1 MKNLEFTKP
10 AENFGEAII
19 VSNGRLGA
27 KSLGGTGHETIKLYE
42 ESLWSGAWY
51 DRNNS
56 QFKHHLGH
64 IRETISQGRLSE
76 AKEEAFETMTAIPAR
91 HTEYRHAGEIHIDFY
106 DPEHYGFSDT
116 TNEDRGNFSQYDSYK
131 RQLDYSNCVSSSQF
145 SVQTNL
151 PSTADFSRGST
162 GSSVTFTREFFASVS
177 GNVLVYHIESSIPK
191 SIFFRARI
199 EKDGCAK
206 KLTYTND
213 TVAMLDVTGIPFCV
227 MMTAGVSGGTV
238 KVHGENLIV
247 EKADEVTLYIDIESA
262 YRFHHFRAKSGDVH
276 KKPLSAAVKCAD
288 LALRR
293 ICFASGTSYASLK
306 ANQTSACE
314 KLGNRG
320 FFEGNEELVS
330 RWNYSKYLAFSQY
343 GYCSTLPKVTGGI
356 CSDINADSIASFA
369 NRGLYSAGLYSLNTH
384 LKPFAKRMYKK
395 GKLTAREMYGIEG
408 FVCHGPTDIW
418 GDTAPCGTN
427 LAENLSPLGTL
438 EIVRAIMDH
447 YEYTLDRNALK
458 KNLKL
463 LKSACRFFLAYT
475 VEVNEKQNLV
485 MVPSSNFAIGEKQQ
499 AEDNSAILEVFQLFL
514 KAMDYLGNK
523 SDSLCIEV
531 KAAADKLLAAKNSE
545 VNKSGDFIFDTVN
558 SIIAC
563 RINDSKVEVSLLENA
578 TGELATGSLSRIKIR
593 GNLWAD
599 ISWKDGRL
607 ESGRLYTKQGTE
619 FLRCLTVIYQ
629 GKEYNTQLSEDGS
642 IELKNVLPSTF

>member
-10 AENFGEAII
+10 ADSFGDAII

-27 KSLGGTGHETIKLYE
+27 KSLGGTGHEAIRLYE

-56 QFKHHLGH
+56 QFKHHLNH

-91 HTEYRHAGEIHIDFY
+91 HTEYRPAAEIHIDFY

-131 RQLDYSNCVSSSQF
+131 RHLDYSNCVSSSQF

-213 TVAMLDVTGIPFCV
+213 TVALLDVTGIPFCV

-238 KVHGENLIV
+238 KVNGENLIV
-247 EKADEVTLYIDIESA
+247 EKADEVTLYIDVESA
-262 YRFHHFRAKSGDVH
+262 YRFRHFRAKSGDVH
-276 KKPLSAAVKCAD
+276 KKPLSSAVKCAD
-288 LALRR
+288 LALKR

-306 ANQTSACE
+306 GSQASACE
-314 KLGNRG
+314 KLCNRG
-320 FFEGNEELVS
+320 FFEGSEELVS

-343 GYCSTLPKVTGGI
+343 GYCSTLPKVSGGI
-356 CSDINADSIASFA
+356 CSDSRQDSIASVT

-384 LKPFAKRMYKK
+384 LNSFAKRMHRK

-408 FVCHGPTDIW
+408 FACHGPTDIW
-418 GDTAPCGTN
+418 GDTAPCGTDI
-427 LAENLSPLGTL
+427 ARDLSPLGTL
-438 EIVRAIMDH
+438 EIVRAVLDQ
-447 YEYTLDRNALK
+447 YEYTLDKNGLR

-463 LKSACRFFLAYT
+463 LKNACRFFLAYT

-485 MVPSSNFAIGEKQQ
+485 MVPSSNFTTGDRQQ
-499 AEDNSAILEVFQLFL
+499 AEDDAAILEIFQLFL

-523 SDSLCIEV
+523 SDSFCVEV
-531 KAAADKLLAAKNSE
+531 RTARDKLMAANDSVE
-545 VNKSGDFIFDTVN
+545 VKSGDFILDTVN

-563 RINDSKVEVSLLENA
+563 RIVDSKVEISLLKDA
-578 TGELATGSLSRIKIR
+578 TGELATGCLSKVKIR
-593 GNLWAD
+593 GNIWAD

-619 FLRCLTVIYQ
+619 FLRYLTVIYQ

-642 IELKNVLPSTF
+642 IELKNVLPSTI